1 MGKEH
6 PGIQTTP
13 FSGLHVKD
21 EGGGENRKVVDGKQS
36 QVEGSLDQGR
46 HECFRL
52 SGKTKDI
59 VQREHKY

>member
-52 SGKTKDI
+52 SGKTKT
-59 VQREHKY
+59 